1 MYNVT
6 QTFLDKIKSYSRSFD
21 SSITIRDVTFTEDD
35 IISISLSED
44 VNPADSFMIGSV
56 ASNVLEIEIMNVP
69 ESLIL
74 DGAKVT
80 ARIGV
85 NTGSAFEYV
94 PLGVFWV
101 DEIKKDGY
109 SIKLTCVDNMIKL
122 EKAYFSN
129 LSYPAS
135 INSVVQEICTKVGI
149 ELATTLPST
158 QINKIEGYTYR
169 EAISFIASFLG
180 SFARFNRLGKLEIVS
195 YATTNISIENQFSFT
210 TNEKPFTIGRISC
223 QVGENILTAGSSG
236 NEIQLENPIM
246 TQTQL
251 NNIYNTLKTLNYM
264 PYDMEYEGNPA
275 LMAGDKITIV
285 GPDDVVYNTLLMR
298 HKISYTGGL
307 NATGSAVGKTEQG
320 QEFNSGGSLKN
331 SVSRMVIEQANIKI
345 LLAEKATIEDLTA
358 TNAKV
363 ENLYATKATIQDLT
377 AANARIDNLVV
388 TKATIVD
395 LTAAVARI
403 GILEVGSA
411 TVTQLNAANAKIATL
426 ETRAASIDTLLS
438 GNLTADNMKANL
450 ITAGTTLIADG
461 SIASAKI
468 ISLSVDKI
476 LAGDISTNKFR
487 IVSSSGNMLIS
498 DNTIQIKDSTR
509 VRVQIGKDASNDYNM
524 YVWDS
529 SGNLMF
535 DAAGLKASGIKA
547 KIIRDDMVSD
557 TANINASKIEKES
570 LVTRINGATTLL
582 LASKVKLDTENQTL
596 EVAFNSLKSTV
607 TTTASTVTSQGT
619 SISTIQGQI
628 QAKIWQQDITSAA
641 NSLDTRISSTETS
654 ITALNNAISLKVSAS
669 DFTTYQSTVT
679 NSLNSKAN
687 QSALNTTNGN
697 VSSLTTRVSTA
708 ESSISVLQN
717 QISLKVEQSDI
728 ITAINNISIG
738 ARNIVK
744 NSTFNFG
751 KSYWNTMGGYWTIL
765 PPETDKPDSSIAQAQ
780 YTGYAQ
786 NSPLYN
792 YAPGTLVKADNT
804 EKVTVSFDIYADDIN
819 LISST
824 ILTLRLFPTS
834 TSLDYVTLVASFN
847 RGQITGYTNGTWAR
861 YSYTYSIPSSTAKYL
876 KVGLYQS
883 AGNVNFKIREIKVE
897 LGTKATDWT
906 AAPEDQTAYTDTQ
919 INTAKAEIKVTTD
932 SISSTVSSVQSS
944 VTSLGTRVTSA
955 ESSIISLNNSITLKV
970 NTSDFTSYKTTN
982 DSAVNSKASQTAL
995 NTTNGNVTALTTR
1008 VSTAESSI
1016 SVLQGQI
1023 VSKVTQTDIN
1033 SSINNLSI
1041 GGRNLLRGTLKWEG
1055 WSKSDSSNQIV
1066 ISDNIATFTTNK
1078 NTTSFIQQLNIPVV
1092 AGEQYTLSVKI
1103 KITTSIV
1110 GLGLN
1115 LYWGRMSNGSWINKS
1130 IPDKSNSDYTTYLFT
1145 FVPDETNIKVCIQC
1159 NNCTDGVA
1167 LVKEMKLEKGSKATD
1182 WTPAPEDVQ
1191 GQIDSTTTRIS
1202 TAESTITQLSSS
1214 IDLKVETS
1222 AYNTKMTS
1230 LDSSISS
1237 LTSRVSSAELKI
1249 TDSSIVSTVRTSTAY
1264 TNDLAAKANQSA
1276 LNTTNGNV
1284 NALTTR
1290 VTNSESSITQLNNQI
1305 ALKVNQGDFGTLITQ
1320 NVSSVRIAVG
1330 QIGGTNLIR
1339 NSRGD
1344 LGSYSWSG
1352 VVDGYYNDIT
1362 VRDCGSGVIRLL
1374 NGTTTEQFAYNGVM
1388 YNNPI
1393 ILKANTKYTLSGKYW
1408 VGANSKGIDI
1418 YVLGTKAPQTTGYTY
1433 VHYALADR
1441 SVTTGN
1447 FKSFSYTFTTNS
1459 DEYSCSVRVDN
1470 EGTTNGSV
1478 ADVYFMLKLEE
1489 GDNATAWSPHP
1500 SELKNT
1506 TVDISDAGLKVRNGA
1521 ISILNNAGVEVLKGD
1536 TNGNLSIR
1544 GDFTNYDTTTGNM
1557 AIRITNRTIDFNDWD
1572 SNSICGTIFA
1582 GKLVGQTSTRGMS
1595 FGAKRNKYLDI
1606 AYEDSNGN
1614 FAAAIRLDNG
1624 ALGTTGKAHVYDGG
1638 SANFTSLYVSGSK
1651 NCIQDT
1657 ENYGKRLLYAY
1668 ETTESYLG
1676 DFVHGKINENGECV
1690 ISIDEIFGECVNTDI
1705 QYHVF
1710 TQTYKGSI
1718 TEIELYPNYFIV
1730 KGEAG
1735 TFFSCEIKVKR
1746 KGFEHVRLEQKFV
1759 EQQGAENIE
1768 DELKQ
1773 ILSSDIEEEL
1783 YGDLA
1788 NELLE
1793 V

>member
-44 VNPADSFMIGSV
+44 VNPADSFMLGSV

-80 ARIGV
+80 AKIGV
-85 NTGSAFEYV
+85 NTGSSFEYV

-109 SIKLTCVDNMIKL
+109 SVKLICVDNMIKF

-135 INSVVQEICTKVGI
+135 INSVAQEICTKAGI
-149 ELATTLPST
+149 ELATNLPNT
-158 QINKIEGYTYR
+158 PINKIEGYTYR

-180 SFARFNRLGKLEIVS
+180 GFARFNRLGKLEIVS
-195 YATTNISIENQFSFT
+195 YAITNVRIENQFSFT
-210 TNEKPFTIGRISC
+210 TNEKPFTIGKISC

-251 NNIYNTLKTLNYM
+251 NNIYNALKTLNYM

-307 NATGSAVGKTEQG
+307 NATAGAVGKTEQG

-377 AANARIDNLVV
+377 AAVARIGTLEA
-388 TKATIVD
+388 TRATITD

-403 GILEVGSA
+403 GILEAGSA

-426 ETRAASIDTLLS
+426 ESRTGVIDTLLS

-468 ISLSVDKI
+468 ISLSADKI
-476 LAGDISTNKFR
+476 NAGKINTNLVS
-487 IVSSSGNMLIS
+487 IQSSSGNMLIS

-535 DAAGLKASGIKA
+535 DATGLKASGIKS

-557 TANINASKIEKES
+557 TANINATKIEKES

-628 QAKIWQQDITSAA
+628 QARIWQQDIDTLED
-641 NSLDTRISSTETS
+641 SLDIRISSTETS
-654 ITALNNAISLKVSAS
+654 ITAINSAINLKVSTS
-669 DFTTYQSTVT
+669 DFNTYKTSNDSTVA
-679 NSLNSKAN
+679 SKAS
-687 QSALNTTNGN
+687 QSALNSTNEN
-697 VSSLTTRVSTA
+697 INRLTTRVSTA

-728 ITAINNISIG
+728 ATAINNISIG
-738 ARNIVK
+738 ARNLLR
-744 NSTFNFG
+744 NSTFNDG
-751 KSYWNTMGGYWTIL
+751 KKYWDSMGGSGGAWTIL
-765 PPETDKPDSSIAQAQ
+765 PPEADKPESYIAQLK
-780 YTGYAQ
+780 YTGFSQ
-786 NSPLYN
+786 NVPIYS
-792 YAPGTLVKADNT
+792 YAPGIPVKADGT
-804 EKVTVSFDIYADDIN
+804 EKVTISFDIFATDVN
-819 LISST
+819 LVS
-824 ILTLRLFPTS
+824 LTLLTMRLFPNPD
-834 TSLDYVTLVASFN
+834 SLTYVTVVSSFGRSQLIN
-847 RGQITGYTNGTWAR
+847 YTTGTWAR
-861 YSYTYSIPSSTAKYL
+861 YSYTYIIPSSTAKYL
-876 KVGLYQS
+876 RAGLYQS
-883 AGNVNFKIREIKVE
+883 AGDVNYKIREIKVE

-906 AAPEDQTAYTDTQ
+906 PAPEDQTAYTNTQ
-919 INTAKAEIKVTTD
+919 ISTAKAEIKLTTD

-955 ESSIISLNNSITLKV
+955 ESSITTLQNQISL
-970 NTSDFTSYKTTN
+970 
-982 DSAVNSKASQTAL
+982 
-995 NTTNGNVTALTTR
+995 
-1008 VSTAESSI
+1008 
-1016 SVLQGQI
+1016 
-1023 VSKVTQTDIN
+1023 KVTQTEIN
-1033 SSINNLSI
+1033 NSINALNI
-1041 GGRNLLRGTLKWEG
+1041 GTRNLLQDSNFELGTIVTESVNG
-1055 WSKSDSSNQIV
+1055 GYRDVREETSYIGSKSLKVSTSASSTASGVSIRCPNLKIGQKYTVSLWVKCTTDDALNLAIYNTSNWNSV
-1066 ISDNIATFTTNK
+1066 TSYVRTTFVS
-1078 NTTSFIQQLNIPVV
+1078 NTWTKVSISFI
-1092 AGEQYTLSVKI
+1092 AGEIGHRICL
-1103 KITTSIV
+1103 
-1110 GLGLN
+1110 LN
-1115 LYWGRMSNGSWINKS
+1115 
-1130 IPDKSNSDYTTYLFT
+1130 
-1145 FVPDETNIKVCIQC
+1145 
-1159 NNCTDGVA
+1159 GVA
-1167 LVKEMKLEKGSKATD
+1167 KAIAFYVDAVKVEIGDKATD
-1182 WTPAPEDVQ
+1182 YTVAIEDTQ
-1191 GQIDSTTTRIS
+1191 GQIDSALTRIS
-1202 TAESTITQLSSS
+1202 A
-1214 IDLKVETS
+1214 
-1222 AYNTKMTS
+1222 
-1230 LDSSISS
+1230 
-1237 LTSRVSSAELKI
+1237 AELKI
-1249 TDSSIVSTVRTSTAY
+1249 TDSSIVSTVRASTAY
-1264 TNDLAAKANQSA
+1264 TNDLATKANQSS
-1276 LNTTNGNV
+1276 LDSTNSNMT
-1284 NALTTR
+1284 NLSTR
-1290 VTNSESSITQLNNQI
+1290 VTSTESSIVQLSSSI
-1305 ALKVNQGDFGTLITQ
+1305 ALKVNVGDFGTLITQ
-1320 NVSSVRIAVG
+1320 NASNVRIAVG
-1330 QIGGTNLIR
+1330 QIGGTNLIQ

-1344 LGSYSWSG
+1344 LGSYSWTG
-1352 VVDGYYNDIT
+1352 VVDGYYNNIT
-1362 VRDCGSGVIRLL
+1362 ARDCGGGVIRLL
-1374 NGTTTEQFAYNGVM
+1374 NGTTTEQFAYNG
-1388 YNNPI
+1388 NNI
-1393 ILKANTKYTLSGKYW
+1393 FLKPNTKYTLSGKYW
-1408 VGANSKGIDI
+1408 VGSSSKGIDI
-1418 YVLGTKAPQTTGYTY
+1418 YVLGTKAPQTDGYTY
-1433 VHYALADR
+1433 IHYALADR
-1441 SVTTGN
+1441 AVTTNN

-1459 DEYSCSVRVDN
+1459 DEYTCFVRVDN
-1470 EGTTNGSV
+1470 EGTSNGSM

-1489 GDNATAWSPHP
+1489 GENATAWSPHP

-1544 GDFTNYDTTTGNM
+1544 GDFTNYDTNTGNM

-1572 SNSICGTIFA
+1572 SNSVCGTIFA
-1582 GKLVGQTSTRGMS
+1582 GKLVGQTSTRGMT

-1606 AYEDSNGN
+1606 AYEDINGN
-1614 FAAAIRLDNG
+1614 YAAAIRLDNG
-1624 ALGTTGKAHVYDGG
+1624 ALGNAGTISLYKASIQSGEEIWIR
-1638 SANFTSLYVSGSK
+1638 NLYVSGTK
-1651 NCIQDT
+1651 NSIQET
-1657 ENYGKRLLYAY
+1657 KTYGSRLINAY
-1668 ETTESYLG
+1668 ETAEYFFG
-1676 DFVHGKINENGECV
+1676 DIGSGRIDSNGECCV
-1690 ISIDEIFGECVNTDI
+1690 HIDEIFQECVNTNI
-1705 QYHVF
+1705 EYHLF
-1710 TQTYKGSI
+1710 TQAYCGAISRL
-1718 TEIELYPNYFIV
+1718 ERYPNYFIAYGV
-1730 KGEAG
+1730 EG
-1735 TFFSCEIKVKR
+1735 TEFSWELKAKR
-1746 KGFEHVRLEQKFV
+1746 KGFEYARLEQKYV
-1759 EQQGAENIE
+1759 GLNANIE
-1768 DELKQ
+1768 DELNFRA
-1773 ILSSDIEEEL
+1773 LSTDIEEEL
-1783 YGDLA
+1783 YRDLID
-1788 NELLE
+1788 ELLE